1 MTSPASTDMALVLAG
16 LRLALRRWPPK
27 RWALLV
33 VCASPEGLRVVPRG
47 QLSHELRSDGLLELA
62 VECTSRRVQ
71 TGEVLV
77 YVIADGADGA
87 AVKFVTVP
95 LGRAR

>member
-1 MTSPASTDMALVLAG
+1 MALVLAG

-27 RWALLV
+27 RWPLLI
-33 VCASPEGLRVVPRG
+33 VCASPEGLRIVPRG
-47 QLSHELRSDGLLELA
+47 QLAHELRSDGLLELA
-62 VECTSRRVQ
+62 AERMARRLQ
-71 TGEVLV
+71 PGEVLV